1 MRWLACF
8 ILAYL
13 AIGIQIGAD
22 PYFRFRGAMPDL
34 ILIAVI
40 FIALNARR
48 ESALLGCM
56 LIGVMTDLVTGA
68 SFGLYTLAYSLV
80 AMFVVSLQEIVYREH
95 PLTHLLLPF
104 FGSLLVAMVVVVYGL
119 IHGERGVQTPMT
131 LFTSALYTAA
141 LGPILLGILQRMK
154 RVFAFQPSRRRG
166 RDMD

>member
-22 PYFRFRGAMPDL
+22 PYFRFHGVMPDL

-40 FIALNARR
+40 FIAINARR
-48 ESALLGCM
+48 DSALLGCM
-56 LIGVMTDLVTGA
+56 LIGAMTDLVTGV

-80 AMFVVSLQEIVYREH
+80 AMFVVSTQDIVYREH
-95 PLTHLLLPF
+95 PLTHLSLPF
-104 FGSLLVAMVVVVYGL
+104 FGSLLVTAVLFVYGL
-119 IHGERGVQTPMT
+119 IHRESGAQTLTM
-131 LFTSALYTAA
+131 LFASAVYTAA
-141 LGPILLGILQRMK
+141 LGPVLLGILQRMK
-154 RVFAFQPSRRRG
+154 RIFAFQPSRRRG